1 VRVLPQ
7 NMENDEIER
16 AAGVALGSLL
26 PAKSGDRYNL
36 SFQQFM
42 KWCEINGV
50 QDISENVLL
59 AYFQQRSTV
68 LKSPSS
74 LWSEYSM
81 LKMTLSLNRNQDI
94 SKFTKLKMFL
104 KRKNQGFVPKKSK
117 IFSKEEIEKFLVE
130 APNQIYLMMKVVTI
144 MGVAGACRGDELHKM
159 KLKDVECDKENVAV
173 VNIKESKNNML
184 RRFVVSNSADSQVDY
199 LKLLRDYIKLRPR
212 NAQDERLFYRYE
224 RGRCVNQ
231 VVGKHTIATHGTHD
245 E

>member
-1 VRVLPQ
+1 VVRNKWCSGHFRKRFVGILPTEIHSFKITIEF
-7 NMENDEIER
+7 MVGIFDVENDPFIEQESRYIKVYEIEN
-16 AAGVALGSLL
+16 VFEKE
-26 PAKSGDRYNL
+26 KSG
-36 SFQQFM
+36 
-42 KWCEINGV
+42 
-50 QDISENVLL
+50 
-59 AYFQQRSTV
+59 
-68 LKSPSS
+68 
-74 LWSEYSM
+74 
-81 LKMTLSLNRNQDI
+81 
-94 SKFTKLKMFL
+94 
-104 KRKNQGFVPKKSK
+104 

-159 KLKDVECDKENVAV
+159 KLKDVERDKENVAV

-231 VVGKHTIATHGTHD
+231 VVGKHTIAKVGTHD